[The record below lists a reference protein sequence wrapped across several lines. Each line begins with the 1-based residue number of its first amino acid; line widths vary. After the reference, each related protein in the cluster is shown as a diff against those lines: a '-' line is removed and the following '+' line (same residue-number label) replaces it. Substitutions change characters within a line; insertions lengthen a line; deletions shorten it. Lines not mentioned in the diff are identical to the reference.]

1 MKLIKQTLSTEKK
14 KQKNKTKMFYEL
26 KKLATKGPRRNKQRW
41 DQVVYY
47 EVLKAPRGVK
57 VKKKKKNQPPCS
69 LQVTFLAAG
78 PKEKTDNCIWLQ
90 SKQWF

>member
-1 MKLIKQTLSTEKK
+1 
-14 KQKNKTKMFYEL
+14 MFYEL

-57 VKKKKKNQPPCS
+57 VKKKKINHPAHYKS
-69 LQVTFLAAG
+69 LSLLQVPRKRQTTVYDCNQNNDSSTKF
-78 PKEKTDNCIWLQ
+78 
-90 SKQWF
+90 